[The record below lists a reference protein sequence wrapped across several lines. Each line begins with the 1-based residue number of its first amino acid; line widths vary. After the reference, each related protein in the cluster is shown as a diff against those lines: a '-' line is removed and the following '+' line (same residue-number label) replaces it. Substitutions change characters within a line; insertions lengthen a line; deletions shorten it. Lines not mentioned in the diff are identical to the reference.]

1 MQENEKILPDLG
13 TPEECREKMGQAYA
27 SFLDV
32 ASKFISLAEFYSDR
46 KNEGQPL
53 DNHFLDSYNRNH
65 KKLKDATPDE
75 FCYQMAFYALVYLS
89 YIEEVKDNL
98 EEYERLLSSEDG
110 SLSDYDQSCDYLTV
124 RDEFKDLENI
134 LKAIN
139 NDIAENREAPSHIG
153 DTLYDPNAKE
163 IVNS

>member
-1 MQENEKILPDLG
+1 MENNERIHPDVG

-32 ASKFISLAEFYSDR
+32 ASKFVSLAEFYSDK

-53 DNHFLDSYNRNH
+53 GEKFLDSYNRNH
-65 KKLKDATPDE
+65 KKLKEASPDD

-89 YIEEVKDNL
+89 YIEEVKENL
-98 EEYERLLSSEDG
+98 EEYVRLSKGDDP
-110 SLSDYDQSCDYLTV
+110 SLSDYDQCCDYLTV
-124 RDEFKDLENI
+124 KDEFKDLENV

-139 NDIAENREAPSHIG
+139 NDIAENREAPNHIG

-163 IVNS
+163 FVNS

>member
-1 MQENEKILPDLG
+1 MTENERILPDLG
-13 TPEECREKMGQAYA
+13 TPEECKEKMSEAYA

-32 ASKFISLAEFYSDR
+32 ASKFLALAEFYSGK

-53 DNHFLDSYNRNH
+53 DDHFLDSYNRSH
-65 KKLKDATPDE
+65 KKLKDASPED
-75 FCYQMAFYALVYLS
+75 FCYQMAFFALVYLS
-89 YIEEVKDNL
+89 YIDEIKDNL
-98 EEYERLLSSEDG
+98 MEYKRLLTSEDKT
-110 SLSDYDQSCDYLTV
+110 LSAYDQCCDYLTV

-163 IVNS
+163 IVNN

>member
-1 MQENEKILPDLG
+1 MEDKEKILPDLG
-13 TPEECREKMGQAYA
+13 TPAECKEKMCQAYA

-32 ASKFISLAEFYSDR
+32 ASKFVSLAEFYSDK

-53 DNHFLDSYNRNH
+53 GDRFLDSYNLNH
-65 KKLKDATPDE
+65 RKLKESSPAD
-75 FCYQMAFYALVYLS
+75 FCYQMSFFALVYLS
-89 YIEEVKDNL
+89 YIEEVQENL
-98 EEYERLLSSEDG
+98 EEYERLLKGDDP
-110 SLSDYDQSCDYLTV
+110 SLSDYDQCCDYLTV
-124 RDEFKDLENI
+124 KDEFKDLENV

-163 IVNS
+163 FVNS